1 MKATISALA
10 LTCLLFTAA
19 SAQQT
24 IRPFL
29 WQAGMARSDVGEI
42 NVFRRFPADRRAQV
56 EAFYAEALGLT
67 ALPPTAPGGGQMIR
81 YPLGA
86 SEVKLFPTEMAAPN
100 VAAAGDIAGMR
111 LLTFFYAD
119 EAALT
124 KGSSPGACRRHGSS
138 QRPVTAAP
146 RARLSCRI
154 LPGTGSSSSSSL
166 AHQPTRWRVSRSAW
180 PSLTWIRAAPSI
192 AT

>member
-67 ALPPTAPGGGQMIR
+67 ALPPTAPGGGPGGLR
-81 YPLGA
+81 AVGVRLVRDRRGVRARVRPRVLRRRPVGVTLRGSVRSAPAALA
-86 SEVKLFPTEMAAPN
+86 SWS
-100 VAAAGDIAGMR
+100 VAAR
-111 LLTFFYAD
+111 LTWTGARPP
-119 EAALT
+119 
-124 KGSSPGACRRHGSS
+124 SPRSH
-138 QRPVTAAP
+138 AAP
-146 RARLSCRI
+146 R
-154 LPGTGSSSSSSL
+154 SL
-166 AHQPTRWRVSRSAW
+166 QPVVVRG
-180 PSLTWIRAAPSI
+180 L
-192 AT
+192 